1 MAMTRPIS
9 EQVRF
14 TQDGAG
20 AVERLA
26 SEKLREW
33 VSVKDFGAVG
43 DGVTDVTAA
52 LELARN
58 NAQPYVFPSG
68 QYRLASGFDSQN
80 IPSVGFGAV
89 FDAQV
94 PASTFFRSHIDFGK
108 KAIERK
114 SVRGASEY
122 TATPTTYTYIK
133 ELASVDIRHI
143 NAAGY
148 QQSYT
153 SDSGGRT
160 SVPAIYIESDHSGYG
175 DCPGVS
181 THIGVQRHANFA
193 AATMWTGMN
202 SGVLYDGSV
211 GAVTGNVNLYGAEWA
226 LSDNGN
232 DRVAANGLVL
242 RLKRDNGNPSN
253 FSPYPT
259 VWSGVRAMS
268 EGNFAADT
276 AFYVQGKWH
285 VGLDFSGAT
294 LTNNAALALKTND
307 RIYFGVPAGVPPT
320 KWYADALSNTYMNF
334 DSTKFNFVVNNVA
347 SLQVSQ
353 TTVLASVL
361 ITAQQSVNIPS
372 AGNTSSTVGAA
383 GAASAL
389 PAAPFTYLIIKI
401 DGNNYKVP
409 VYNA

>member
-1 MAMTRPIS
+1 MAMTKPLS

-14 TQDGAG
+14 TQDGTG

-26 SEKLREW
+26 SEKLKEW

-43 DGVTDVTAA
+43 DSVADDTAA

-58 NAQPYVFPSG
+58 TAKPYVFPAG
-68 QYRLASGFDSQN
+68 QYKLSSAFDSQN
-80 IPSVGFGAV
+80 TPSVGFGAV

-94 PASTFFRSHIDFGK
+94 PESTFFRSHIDFGK
-108 KAIERK
+108 KAIERT
-114 SVRGASEY
+114 SIRVASEY
-122 TATPTTYTYIK
+122 VEAPTTYTYIK
-133 ELASVDIRHI
+133 DLVSVNIRHI
-143 NAAGY
+143 NSAGY
-148 QQSYT
+148 QQTYT

-160 SVPAIYIESDHSGYG
+160 SVPAIYIESDHIGYG

-181 THIGVQRHANFA
+181 AHIGVQRHANFA
-193 AATMWTGMN
+193 SATLWTGMN

-242 RLKRDNGNPSN
+242 RLRRDNGNPSN
-253 FSPYPT
+253 FSPYRT
-259 VWSGVRAMS
+259 VWSGIRAMS

-276 AFYVQGKWH
+276 AFLVQGKWH

-294 LTNNAALALKTND
+294 LTDNAAVALKTND

-320 KWYADALSNTYMNF
+320 KWYADSLSTTYMNF
-334 DSTKFNFVVNNVA
+334 DGTKFNFVVDNVP
-347 SLQVSQ
+347 SLQVSS
-353 TTVLASVL
+353 TTVLSTVL
-361 ITAQQSVNIPS
+361 IHAQKSINIPS
-372 AGNTSSTVGAA
+372 FGNIASSAGAA
-383 GAASAL
+383 GTASAL
-389 PAAPFTYLIIKI
+389 PATPFTYLIIKI
-401 DGNNYKVP
+401 DGDNYKIP